1 MKRRIAIAF
10 SMVDKEKF
18 FFLSTFAML
27 CGLCLFADGLPLNDA
42 HYKSKWFG
50 LFFAAFVLGIVQPFF
65 NSREKNNAI
74 RSADIIFAVLIAY
87 VALRSLSRGSIEYGL
102 HLTAIVALYVFF
114 RRNFFK
120 EFFLVI
126 VVLTAVLSLW
136 GIGQWF
142 HLLPSRGGTF
152 LVIGNFDNPAGY
164 ASALALGFPFIA
176 YYWTTDRNSCRI
188 ASYIVTALVLL
199 AIILSKSRA
208 GMLAAALM
216 LLWISMEKMRRIGKK
231 GKSILL
237 IVFLVVGS
245 AGLYYLKKDSAD
257 GRMLIWLVTFQLIA
271 RHPLFG
277 GGTGAFTA
285 HYMPVQAHYFSLHP
299 NSRFAM
305 LADSI
310 SHPFNEY
317 LSVVVQWGLVGLLM
331 IGILLYVL
339 LRAWRENRSKETCT
353 LMMALLSLGLFA
365 FFSYPLSYSFG
376 WVILTLYIGFL
387 GGKTRRIIEVRYFVL
402 LKLFQTVFSVLLLVL
417 SVWQYHAY
425 TEWNKII
432 HHRPTVPMSDLQ
444 QRYEKLRPAM
454 KRQPLFLYNYA
465 AELHFHGCYSEALDV
480 ALQSRRLRDDYE
492 TEHLLAD
499 TYKGMKRNEDAKV
512 AYKTMSQMC
521 PNRFIPM
528 YRLFEIAVEEEDY
541 EKGKMYAKEIIEKPV
556 KIPSYRIDFMK
567 LKFKQFIINHNNIKE
582 YEKD

>member
-1 MKRRIAIAF
+1 MAIAF
-10 SMVDKEKF
+10 GMVDKKKL
-18 FFLSTFAML
+18 FFLSAFAVL
-27 CGLCLFADGLPLNDA
+27 CGLCLFANGLSLNDPQ
-42 HYKSKWFG
+42 YKSKWFG
-50 LFFAAFVLGIVQPFF
+50 LLFAAFVLGIVQPFI
-65 NSREKNNAI
+65 NSREKNIVI
-74 RSADIIFAVLIAY
+74 RYADIVFAMLIAY
-87 VALRSLSRGSIEYGL
+87 AALRSLSRGSIEYGL

-114 RRNFFK
+114 RRNSFK

-126 VVLTAVLSLW
+126 AVLTAVLSLW

-142 HLLPSRGGTF
+142 HLLPSRGGAF

-188 ASYIVTALVLL
+188 AFYIVSVLILL

-216 LLWISMEKMRRIGKK
+216 LLWIGMEKMRRIGKK

-237 IVFLVVGS
+237 FVFLVVGS
-245 AGLYYLKKDSAD
+245 VGLYYLKKDSAD

-277 GGTGAFTA
+277 GGTGAFAA
-285 HYMPVQAHYFSLHP
+285 HYMPEQARYFSLHP
-299 NSRFAM
+299 NSRFSM
-305 LADSI
+305 LADNI

-339 LRAWRENRSKETCT
+339 LRAWRENRSKETST
-353 LMMALLSLGLFA
+353 LIMALLSLGLFA
-365 FFSYPLSYSFG
+365 FFSYPLSYPFG
-376 WVILTLYIGFL
+376 WVILTLCIAFL
-387 GGKTRRIIEVRYFVL
+387 GGKTRHIIEIRYL
-402 LKLFQTVFSVLLLVL
+402 ALMKYLQTAFSVLLLVL

-444 QRYEKLRPAM
+444 QRYEKLRSAM

-465 AELHFHGCYSEALDV
+465 AELYFHGCYSEALDA
-480 ALQSRRLRDDYE
+480 ALQSRCLRDDYE

-499 TYKGMKRNEDAKV
+499 TYKGMKRNEDAKA

-521 PNRFIPM
+521 PNRFIPVYGLYEM
-528 YRLFEIAVEEEDY
+528 AVEESDLVLALN
-541 EKGKMYAKEIIEKPV
+541 YAKEILVKPIKV
-556 KIPSYRIDFMK
+556 SSPQVDFIRK
-567 LKFKQFIINHNNIKE
+567 KCEIYLSINQ
-582 YEKD
+582 